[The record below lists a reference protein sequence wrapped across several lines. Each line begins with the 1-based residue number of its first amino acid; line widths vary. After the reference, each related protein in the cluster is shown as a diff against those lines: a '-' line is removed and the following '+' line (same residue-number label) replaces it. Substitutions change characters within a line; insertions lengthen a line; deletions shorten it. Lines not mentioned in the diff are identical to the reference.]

1 MGIDVGADAG
11 ADVGADAA
19 ADAAGNPPTKV
30 AAGKASISAAELS
43 TDLPFEA
50 TSSRRVRRVC
60 IYGAGAVGG
69 YLAARFSTVPGI
81 ELSLIARGP
90 HLAAIRAHGLQVRDK
105 DAGDATVHP
114 FAATD
119 HPHALPPQDLVIVTL
134 KSTALAS
141 AAEGIAS
148 LLAATHSRAIF
159 VTNGIPWWWN
169 HGLPAENQL
178 PGAHPVDPDG
188 ALWRHV
194 TPDKA
199 IGCVALSSNR
209 VEAPGVVVHA
219 AFNQWKLGLPR
230 TQIEGMAGKDITG
243 KDITGKDIA
252 GKDMPGERTIRVGHG
267 KAPSAASPIDDIV
280 ALWRSAGLNVD
291 ASNDL
296 RGEIWRKL
304 LVNIPNHSLG
314 SLTRLGTD
322 DIYRDPQRIALAR
335 TLLEEVVAIAAAHGW
350 DLGAD
355 AVDRTLHHFQPKGT
369 GARPSMLQDV
379 EAGRPLEVAAVF
391 DAVRALARCQGVT
404 TPALDIVT
412 TLLGGLNEGMTSA
425 TRRAPPRE

>member
-1 MGIDVGADAG
+1 MGIDAG
-11 ADVGADAA
+11 T
-19 ADAAGNPPTKV
+19 DAAGEVSNEM
-30 AAGKASISAAELS
+30 AAGEPSVRAADVS
-43 TDLPFEA
+43 TDVPFEA
-50 TSSRRVRRVC
+50 PPSRRVTRVC

-69 YLAARFSTVPGI
+69 YLAGRFSTVPSI

-90 HLAAIRAHGLQVRDK
+90 HLVAIRDHGLQVRDK
-105 DAGDATVHP
+105 DAGDLTVHP
-114 FAATD
+114 FAATND
-119 HPHALPPQDLVIVTL
+119 PHALPPQDLVIVTL

-148 LLAATHSRAIF
+148 LLSASHSRAIF

-169 HGLPAENQL
+169 HGLPADNQL

-194 TPDKA
+194 SPDKA

-219 AFNQWKLGLPR
+219 AFNQWKLGLPHA
-230 TQIEGMAGKDITG
+230 EVEGHAGGADDVVGMACKDITG
-243 KDITGKDIA
+243 D
-252 GKDMPGERTIRVGHG
+252 DMSEKRTTPVGSARVE
-267 KAPSAASPIDDIV
+267 SAASRIDDIV
-280 ALWRSAGLNVD
+280 ALWRTAGLNVE

-350 DLGAD
+350 DLGTD

-391 DAVRALARCQGVT
+391 DAARALARGQGVT

-412 TLLGGLNEGMTSA
+412 TLLAGLNEGIVKA
-425 TRRAPPRE
+425 R